1 MKITLGM
8 LSLPWLMVAVCG
20 MLWVTGFHVMDTWMR
35 WFLGGVTLYVLG
47 LAIDFTRTCLKE
59 RHLFPY
65 LEHGH
70 HDDGHHHGHWPFR
83 HSH

>member
-1 MKITLGM
+1 MKTTLGM
-8 LSLPWLMVAVCG
+8 LSLPWMLVAVCA
-20 MLWVTGFHVMDTWMR
+20 MLWVTGFGVMETWMK

-47 LAIDFTRTCLKE
+47 LAVDFTRTCLKE

-65 LEHGH
+65 QEHGH
-70 HDDGHHHGHWPFR
+70 PGDGHHHGHWPFR